1 MYTQSLVSNMLFDVM
16 IDRLHDVA
24 LTIGTSVHFTQAAVK
39 LVVQYRICCGSHP
52 GNGTGIF
59 AVSVLATG
67 LQ

>member
-1 MYTQSLVSNMLFDVM
+1 MSNALFDVM

-24 LTIGTSVHFTQAAVK
+24 LTVGNSSLHFTRAAVK
-39 LVVQYRICCGSHP
+39 LVVQYGIRCGSCP

-59 AVSVLATG
+59 VVSIPAMG

>member
-1 MYTQSLVSNMLFDVM
+1 MLFDVM

-24 LTIGTSVHFTQAAVK
+24 LTVGTSVHFTWAAVK
-39 LVVQYRICCGSHP
+39 LVQYRICCGSCP

-59 AVSVLATG
+59 VVSIPAMG